1 MELNKKEMYLSPDAK
16 TVEVKIEGVICES
29 VNATMNDEWEELTL

>member
-1 MELNKKEMYLSPDAK
+1 MYLSPEAE

-29 VNATMNDEWEELTL
+29 VTATMNDEWEELTL